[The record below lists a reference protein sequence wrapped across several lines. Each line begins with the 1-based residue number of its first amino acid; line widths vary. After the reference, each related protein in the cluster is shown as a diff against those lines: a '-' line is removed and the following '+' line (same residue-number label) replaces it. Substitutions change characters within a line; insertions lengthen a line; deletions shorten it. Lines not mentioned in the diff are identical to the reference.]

1 MPENDVTGVD
11 LDIEFM
17 YAAGKVYIP
26 DTADDLYKITK
37 RLHAHMTTFN
47 EQSALAGDPAGMVNL
62 LTVVEECYRVLQPA
76 VTTLNNMASAVIK
89 TADDFVRTDDEARTE
104 FNNMNAQV
112 DGTDLGGLPT
122 PRTPETPTVEEGA
135 ITDEGTDTTP
145 STQQPGSLEDDAE
158 QREENE
164 DSSEYE
170 HEREKRRG

>member
-1 MPENDVTGVD
+1 MPEHDVTGVD

-26 DTADDLYKITK
+26 DAADDLYQITK
-37 RLHAHMTTFN
+37 RLQSHMDTFN
-47 EQSALAGDPAGMVNL
+47 EQSALAGDPAGLVNL

-89 TADDFVRTDDEARTE
+89 TADDFVRTDSEARAE
-104 FNNMNAQV
+104 YRNMNAQV
-112 DGTDLGGLPT
+112 DGTSLGGLPT
-122 PRTPETPTVEEGA
+122 PRTPETPTVEDGG
-135 ITDEGTDTTP
+135 ITEEGTDTTP
-145 STQQPGSLEDDAE
+145 STQEPGSLEDDAKE
-158 QREENE
+158 REENE